1 MKKIKLIVAA
11 LAVFA
16 FGTTAS
22 AQYWGEEEVTSYI
35 YGGYSSM
42 KSESSINGVHIG
54 IGDLS
59 QINMGNIFWDY
70 NIDISYHFKSATG
83 VKDKAISSK
92 IALDLLYKIDAS
104 DDAFVFP
111 FIGIVTRDFW
121 YGKTKVDG
129 VGDVKWFS
137 KNGLDANRYQVGFQ
151 AGVHTFIGRFMLRA
165 DYELYLTKLVSGA
178 KKMKGFNIS
187 VGYRF

>member
-42 KSESSINGVHIG
+42 KSESSLNGVHIG

-70 NIDISYHFKSATG
+70 NIDI
-83 VKDKAISSK
+83 
-92 IALDLLYKIDAS
+92 
-104 DDAFVFP
+104 
-111 FIGIVTRDFW
+111 
-121 YGKTKVDG
+121 
-129 VGDVKWFS
+129 
-137 KNGLDANRYQVGFQ
+137 
-151 AGVHTFIGRFMLRA
+151 
-165 DYELYLTKLVSGA
+165 
-178 KKMKGFNIS
+178 
-187 VGYRF
+187 

>member
-1 MKKIKLIVAA
+1 
-11 LAVFA
+11 
-16 FGTTAS
+16 
-22 AQYWGEEEVTSYI
+22 
-35 YGGYSSM
+35 M
-42 KSESSINGVHIG
+42 KSESSLNGVHIG

-83 VKDKAISSK
+83 VKEKAISSK

-129 VGDVKWFS
+129 VGDIKWFS

-165 DYELYLTKLVSGA
+165 DYELYLTKLVSGS